1 MSFLWI
7 QEVDGQKQ
15 PSRAMLS
22 GMVLPPHPPA
32 ACNLDDVI
40 EGLQSIIDWSIE
52 TASPVGYFA
61 VLYKRATIAIRGA
74 IEAGTFE
81 DGPRTMRFGVTFARR
96 YFDAVR
102 SHFGVGDDRTR
113 SQVWQI
119 AFETNDSHE
128 PIILQHMLTAMNA
141 HDTFDLGI
149 AVAVTAGDSLEP
161 LKNDFDAVNAILVR
175 QGNIM
180 ADAIEQVSP
189 GFARY
194 RKQLTGNDVGSISAE
209 LTQSRD
215 FAWTFAQ
222 QLLIEPESN
231 RAKVIDDHDT
241 VFAWWIRRHLHPPPP
256 ISDWV
261 EAIAK
266 EESRDTAHNL
276 RVLDRFVP
284 GPG

>member
-1 MSFLWI
+1 
-7 QEVDGQKQ
+7 
-15 PSRAMLS
+15 MLS
-22 GMVLPPHPPA
+22 TPPPELPA
-32 ACNLDDVI
+32 VDTVDDI
-40 EGLQSIIDWSIE
+40 LSGLQSVIDWSIE
-52 TASPVGYFA
+52 AASPIGYFA
-61 VLYKRATIAIRGA
+61 VVYKRSTIAIRGA
-74 IEAGTFE
+74 IDEGVFE
-81 DGPRTMRFGVTFARR
+81 DGTRTIRFALTFARR

-102 SHFGVGDDRTR
+102 SHFDHDRAL
-113 SQVWQI
+113 SQVWQV
-119 AFETNDSHE
+119 AFETHQSDE

-149 AVAVTAGDSLEP
+149 TAAVTAGDSLEP
-161 LKNDFDAVNAILVR
+161 LKSDFDAVNDILVR
-175 QGNIM
+175 QGNVI
-180 ADAIEQVSP
+180 ADAMEQVSP

-194 RKQLTGNDVGSISAE
+194 HKQLTGNDIGSIAAE
-209 LTQSRD
+209 LMQSRD

-222 QLLIEPESN
+222 QLLIEPEGN
-231 RAKVIDDHDT
+231 RAKIIDDHDT

-276 RVLDRFVP
+276 RVLDQFAP

>member
-1 MSFLWI
+1 VVST
-7 QEVDGQKQ
+7 
-15 PSRAMLS
+15 P
-22 GMVLPPHPPA
+22 PPA
-32 ACNLDDVI
+32 LLGTDTVDDILD
-40 EGLQSIIDWSIE
+40 GLQSIIDWSIDA
-52 TASPVGYFA
+52 ASPIGYFA
-61 VLYKRATIAIRGA
+61 VLYKRSTIAIRGA
-74 IEAGTFE
+74 IDEEVFE
-81 DGPRTMRFGVTFARR
+81 DGPRTIRFASAFARR
-96 YFDAVR
+96 YFDAMR
-102 SHFGVGDDRTR
+102 SRFGVGDDRTL
-113 SQVWQI
+113 SQVWQV
-119 AFETNDSHE
+119 AFETNDSDE

-149 AVAVTAGDSLEP
+149 TAAEIAGDSLEP
-161 LKNDFDAVNAILVR
+161 LKNDFTAVNDILVR
-175 QGNIM
+175 QGNVM
-180 ADAIEQVSP
+180 ADAMEQVSP

-215 FAWTFAQ
+215 FAWTFAE
-222 QLLIEPESN
+222 QLLIAPESN

-241 VFAWWIRRHLHPPPP
+241 VFAWWIRRHLHPPLP

-266 EESRDTAHNL
+266 AESRDTAHNL